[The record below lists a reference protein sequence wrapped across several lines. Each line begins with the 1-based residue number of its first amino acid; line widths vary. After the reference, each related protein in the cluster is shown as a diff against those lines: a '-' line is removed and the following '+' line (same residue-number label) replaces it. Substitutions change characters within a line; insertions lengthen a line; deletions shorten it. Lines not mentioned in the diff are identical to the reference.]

1 MVEGFPFPCLLF
13 STSTLSTLAP
23 TPSCFLDTN
32 MADEGDRV
40 RRSRKAQKP
49 RRNEL
54 RKNLTPAEARLWSYL
69 QGRQLAGRKF
79 RRQHGVGTYILDFF
93 CPEEHLAIEL
103 DGEVHEGL
111 IAARLDD
118 ERSNF
123 LAAQG
128 IRVIRF
134 ENRVIFENAEW
145 VLEQIQGEFSDG

>member
-1 MVEGFPFPCLLF
+1 M
-13 STSTLSTLAP
+13 
-23 TPSCFLDTN
+23 
-32 MADEGDRV
+32 
-40 RRSRKAQKP
+40 
-49 RRNEL
+49 
-54 RKNLTPAEARLWSYL
+54 
-69 QGRQLAGRKF
+69 
-79 RRQHGVGTYILDFF
+79 
-93 CPEEHLAIEL
+93 AIEL